1 MLKRF
6 SFPYSFL
13 LLFIAHFFFLS
24 NAESHC
30 TISQSRPLLGKIQ
43 RRKYDLVDLW
53 GSKRLLGDAQK
64 KENVSLVL
72 AQERT
77 RRKDPLNKFKIYR
90 GGWNITESHYWA
102 VSFFYFNK
110 SKFYCYL

>member
-6 SFPYSFL
+6 SFPYSFLLL

-64 KENVSLVL
+64 NENVSLVL

-77 RRKDPLNKFKIYR
+77 TRKDPLDKFKIYR

-102 VSFFYFNK
+102 VSF
-110 SKFYCYL
+110 